1 MGQYLITYDL
11 RKERDYQPLFDA
23 LAALRAV
30 KILDSLWCVSS
41 LAASPAGLRD
51 HFRQFIHADDG
62 LFVASMDEW
71 ASWSVLRTPDQA
83 V

>member
-1 MGQYLITYDL
+1 MGQYLICCDL
-11 RKERDYQPLFDA
+11 RKERDYQPFFKELT
-23 LAALRAV
+23 ALRAV
-30 KILDSLWCVSS
+30 RILESLWCVSS
-41 LAASPAGLRD
+41 LGSSPAGLRN
-51 HFRQFIHADDG
+51 HFRQFIDADDG